1 MLILNNIYW
10 NEGSLN
16 VNMNFSIKVMIYV
29 IFLDSKRKINYFER

>member
-16 VNMNFSIKVMIYV
+16 VNMNFSIEVMIYV
-29 IFLDSKRKINYFER
+29 KILDSKREINYFER